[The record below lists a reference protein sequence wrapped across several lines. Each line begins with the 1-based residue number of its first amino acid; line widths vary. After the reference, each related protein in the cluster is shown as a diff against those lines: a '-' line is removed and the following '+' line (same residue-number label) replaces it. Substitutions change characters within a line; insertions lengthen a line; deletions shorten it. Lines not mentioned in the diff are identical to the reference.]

1 MNQSPSDDSLRL
13 EVDKGQGSGIG
24 TTGEDEDVADHDST
38 SLLGFER
45 PNFSQSWSFEGLLVD
60 VEASTPTF

>member
-38 SLLGFER
+38 SLLGFES
-45 PNFSQSWSFEGLLVD
+45 PNFSQSWSFECLLVD
-60 VEASTPTF
+60 VEASTPTI